1 MEELPFKYLGV
12 PLSTKKM
19 TVMQWYPLI
28 EKIMARITS
37 WTARKLSYAGRAQLV
52 QTVLFG
58 VQAYWAQLFLI
69 PAKVIKVIDSMCRSY
84 LWSGAG
90 KITRKAFIAWE
101 KVCRPKNVGDG
112 ADKYAN
118 MEWSCNSQTLLG
130 FSKQR
135 RQVVDQMDT
144 YILYERAG

>member
-1 MEELPFKYLGV
+1 MKNQMVQQLGYNMEELPFKYLGV

-69 PAKVIKVIDSMCRSY
+69 PAKVI
-84 LWSGAG
+84 
-90 KITRKAFIAWE
+90 
-101 KVCRPKNVGDG
+101 N
-112 ADKYAN
+112 
-118 MEWSCNSQTLLG
+118 
-130 FSKQR
+130 
-135 RQVVDQMDT
+135 
-144 YILYERAG
+144 